1 LHKKKCFFSER
12 NAILAQRAFRPHLD
26 RGESQALTQ
35 HRRAYVVD
43 EKRYATEGSEQST
56 HFLTQSFQC
65 QTNPVATSSCKSQQC
80 AHPPPP
86 ECHATYPRMQQTNFF
101 SSRKRNIARTFF
113 LFTFLL
119 PPWCRPTTVAHPT
132 AGVHS
137 ATTVQCVT
145 HVDCAVVSVTAAD
158 IQSSAGMSMRRPGT

>member
-1 LHKKKCFFSER
+1 MHKKKCFFSER

-65 QTNPVATSSCKSQQC
+65 QTNPVATSLAANHNNARTPPPSAMQLILECSKQTSSHRENATLPAPSFCLPFSFRPGVDQPPSRIPPPEFI
-80 AHPPPP
+80 PPPP
-86 ECHATYPRMQQTNFF
+86 Y
-101 SSRKRNIARTFF
+101 
-113 LFTFLL
+113 
-119 PPWCRPTTVAHPT
+119 
-132 AGVHS
+132 S
-137 ATTVQCVT
+137 A
-145 HVDCAVVSVTAAD
+145 
-158 IQSSAGMSMRRPGT
+158 

>member
-65 QTNPVATSSCKSQQC
+65 QTNPVATSL
-80 AHPPPP
+80 AANHINARTPPPSAMQLIP
-86 ECHATYPRMQQTNFF
+86 ECSKQTSSHRENAT
-101 SSRKRNIARTFF
+101 
-113 LFTFLL
+113 L
-119 PPWCRPTTVAHPT
+119 PAP
-132 AGVHS
+132 S
-137 ATTVQCVT
+137 F
-145 HVDCAVVSVTAAD
+145 
-158 IQSSAGMSMRRPGT
+158 